1 MKYFDGKNKIV
12 QTKKSNYK
20 KGKRIFFFF
29 FFLRQMKRKKNFDD
43 IIDTGV
49 ILKWRTGCV
58 GLVLV

>member
-1 MKYFDGKNKIV
+1 MV

-29 FFLRQMKRKKNFDD
+29 FLRQMKRKKNFDG

>member
-29 FFLRQMKRKKNFDD
+29 EANEKEKEL
-43 IIDTGV
+43 
-49 ILKWRTGCV
+49 
-58 GLVLV
+58 

>member
-20 KGKRIFFFF
+20 KGKRIFF